1 MGQSWLNKGPSL
13 WADWPLAV
21 FTYFTHWEV
30 FWVADSLW
38 IYTRWAPIWVVMGSS
53 GFNGLQTHKPCA
65 QTFLKC
71 YKGYLANN
79 PKSLVFIVQTRT
91 IVGQIIQILEFDFYC
106 LTTRVHCS
114 NLSNV
119 AVRIRIDPSDCTRAS
134 RFPSTYVDLYSRQ
147 LETDWTFECD
157 RWLTSAIIRFNDA
170 INY

>member
-1 MGQSWLNKGPSL
+1 MVYKLTN
-13 WADWPLAV
+13 
-21 FTYFTHWEV
+21 
-30 FWVADSLW
+30 
-38 IYTRWAPIWVVMGSS
+38 
-53 GFNGLQTHKPCA
+53 PCA
-65 QTFLKC
+65 QTFLKG

-119 AVRIRIDPSDCTRAS
+119 AVRIRIDPGHCIRAS
-134 RFPSTYVDLYSRQ
+134 RFPSTYVDLYNRQ

-157 RWLTSAIIRFNDA
+157 R
-170 INY
+170 